1 MRAEKTHLG
10 CGICPRIGKNIYGVK
25 MISEAD
31 REKILALALNYGVK
45 RVLLFGSCLS
55 EDGEARDIDLAVD
68 GLAPDLFYNFYGD
81 LLCSLS
87 KPVDLV
93 DLAGDSKFI
102 RMINQEG
109 MHLYG

>member
-1 MRAEKTHLG
+1 
-10 CGICPRIGKNIYGVK
+10 

-31 REKILALALNYGVK
+31 REIILALAKSYRVK
-45 RVLLFGSCLS
+45 RVLLFGSCVS
-55 EDGEARDIDLAVD
+55 GDGKARDIDLAVD
-68 GLAPDLFYNFYGD
+68 GVAPDLFYNFYGD

-87 KPVDLV
+87 KPVDLI

-109 MHLYG
+109 VHLYG